1 MASVGQQKDASLKKS
16 KTGQQQS
23 QQWWKPWPPSGRMS
37 KKVVAFYDIV
47 IEKSIKLLVEVYL
60 REAPH
65 VDIIEN

>member
-1 MASVGQQKDASLKKS
+1 MLHLRKAKGGSNSH
-16 KTGQQQS
+16 
-23 QQWWKPWPPSGRMS
+23 SGES
-37 KKVVAFYDIV
+37 FGLQVAECQKKVVAFYDIV

>member
-1 MASVGQQKDASLKKS
+1 MASVGQQKDASFDKS
-16 KTGQQQS
+16 KEGQQQS
-23 QQWWKPWPPSGRMS
+23 QWWKPWPPSGRMS
-37 KKVVAFYDIV
+37 KKVVTFHDTV

>member
-1 MASVGQQKDASLKKS
+1 MKALASKWQNV
-16 KTGQQQS
+16 
-23 QQWWKPWPPSGRMS
+23 
-37 KKVVAFYDIV
+37 KKVVAFYDTV